1 MSRLSLIKN
10 YHSLIYLHDLNL
22 YYQSYSLSI
31 NCLIEWGGQGGG
43 VCTLMIPN
51 TSNISSGVFWISV
64 GKSVLNS

>member
-31 NCLIEWGGQGGG
+31 NCLIEWGERQRVG
-43 VCTLMIPN
+43 VHSYDT
-51 TSNISSGVFWISV
+51 
-64 GKSVLNS
+64 